1 MKTEYVVFPHPS
13 LDWRLSPFRHT
24 NVRMPARRFFS
35 KEEVDA
41 RREEIVFSL
50 RMSAGLYPWP
60 EKTPLNTRTEKVGDY
75 EGYSVYKIMY
85 ESFSGFWS
93 TGNLYLPNPV
103 TGKHPAILYC
113 MGHFED
119 QRLTREPGKIDVPQQ
134 LANFARMGF
143 ICLVPD
149 MIGKVDSK
157 QITHDYGR
165 EEKDLWQSNGL
176 GVQLWNNIR
185 ALDVLC
191 AMPEVDAE
199 RIGMTGCSGGGTQTL
214 TLSLVDDR
222 IKAAAPI
229 NMISLEMQG
238 GCQCENA
245 PGLRRHSE
253 NCEMCCMLAPLPLFL
268 AGSTGDWTRNQQTIE
283 EPVIRETYALY
294 GAEDKVVTY
303 YQVAGHQYN
312 AKTRHQVY
320 AFFARELMGKEPNW
334 VEQPIETGDILDLT
348 WFRGEGHAP
357 GFNNDEEFF
366 QSHKTELKARTA
378 NLSKEDKMKM
388 LSWITGVNGQQAFIA
403 DPTVFPLAGMTMEH
417 NAAITHGGVQVPYI
431 RLIPDNWDGKHVVLA
446 LSGEGKD
453 CLDKPEIQQLVKD
466 GAMVI
471 SGDLFMLGEVIDG
484 IKHPIT
490 DAQGLRHF
498 NCFHYTEDGYRI
510 QDAALLWQV
519 ACQSGSECAIR
530 AEGEAARAV
539 AAALPFLKGVKA
551 CQLESD
557 ALKLESDADYMAKF
571 NVPGIMLVGGIEGC
585 LALADCPVET
595 F

>member
-1 MKTEYVVFPHPS
+1 MKNEYVVFPHPS
-13 LDWRLSPFRHT
+13 LDWRLSPTRHT
-24 NVRMPARRFFS
+24 NVRMPARRFTS
-35 KEEVDA
+35 KEEVDR

-60 EKTPLNTRTEKVGDY
+60 EKTPLNTRTELVGHE

-85 ESFSGFWS
+85 ESFPGFWS

-119 QRLTREPGKIDVPQQ
+119 QRLTREDGKIDVPQQ
-134 LANFARMGF
+134 LANFARLGF
-143 ICLVPD
+143 VCLVPD

-157 QITHDYGR
+157 QISHNYGR

-191 AMPEVDAE
+191 DMPEVDAE

-283 EPVIRETYALY
+283 EPVIREVYGLY
-294 GAEDKVVTY
+294 GAEDQVETY
-303 YQVAGHQYN
+303 FQVACHQYN
-312 AKTRHQVY
+312 VHTRNRVY
-320 AFFARELMGKEPNW
+320 AFFARQLMGKDIDW
-334 VEQPIETGDILDLT
+334 QEQPIEVADLQDLT

-366 QSHKTELKARTA
+366 QARKAETIQLTA
-378 NLSKEDKMKM
+378 NLSKEDRMKM
-388 LSWITGVNGQQAFIA
+388 LSWVTGISGQKAFIA
-403 DPTVFPLAGMTMEH
+403 DPTVFPLEGMTMEH
-417 NAAITHGGVQVPYI
+417 NAAITHGGVQVP
-431 RLIPDNWDGKHVVLA
+431 
-446 LSGEGKD
+446 
-453 CLDKPEIQQLVKD
+453 
-466 GAMVI
+466 
-471 SGDLFMLGEVIDG
+471 
-484 IKHPIT
+484 
-490 DAQGLRHF
+490 
-498 NCFHYTEDGYRI
+498 
-510 QDAALLWQV
+510 
-519 ACQSGSECAIR
+519 
-530 AEGEAARAV
+530 
-539 AAALPFLKGVKA
+539 
-551 CQLESD
+551 
-557 ALKLESDADYMAKF
+557 
-571 NVPGIMLVGGIEGC
+571 
-585 LALADCPVET
+585 
-595 F
+595 

>member
-41 RREEIVFSL
+41 RREELVFNL

-60 EKTPLNTRTEKVGDY
+60 EKTPLNTRTELVGHY
-75 EGYSVYKIMY
+75 EGYSIYKIMF
-85 ESFSGFWS
+85 ETFPGFWS
-93 TGNLYLPNPV
+93 TGNLYMPNPLK
-103 TGKHPAILYC
+103 GKHPAILYC
-113 MGHFED
+113 MGHYEE
-119 QRLTREPGKIDVPQQ
+119 QRLTRIEDQDTPQQ

-143 ICLVPD
+143 ISLVPD
-149 MIGKVDSK
+149 MVGKVDSK

-165 EEKDLWQSNGL
+165 EEKDLWQSNAL
-176 GVQLWNNIR
+176 GVQTWNNLR
-185 ALDVLC
+185 ALDLLC
-191 AMPEVDAE
+191 DMPEVDAE
-199 RIGMTGCSGGGTQTL
+199 RIGMTGCSGGATQTL
-214 TLSLVDDR
+214 ILSLLDER
-222 IKAAAPI
+222 IKAMAPI

-245 PGLRRHSE
+245 PGLRRHTE
-253 NCEMCCMLAPLPLFL
+253 NGELCCMLAPRPLFL
-268 AGSTGDWTRNQQTIE
+268 SGSTGDWTRNLQTIE
-283 EPVIRETYALY
+283 YPLLREIYHLY
-294 GAEDKVVTY
+294 DADDKLEHY
-303 YQVAGHQYN
+303 YQVAVHQYN
-312 AKTRHQVY
+312 AKTRHRVY
-320 AFFARELMGKEPNW
+320 SFFARTLMGEDPHW
-334 VEQPIETGDILDLT
+334 VEQPIEVEDLQDLT

-357 GFNNDEEFF
+357 GVSSDEEFF
-366 QSHKTELKARTA
+366 QNHRTELQQRVATVG
-378 NLSKEDKMKM
+378 KEDRLKM
-388 LSWITGVNGQQAFIA
+388 LAWITGVTEQELFTA
-403 DPTVFPLAGMTMEH
+403 DPSVFHLDGLTMEH
-417 NAAITHGGVQVPYI
+417 DAAVTHGGVSIPFL
-431 RLIPDNWDGKHVVLA
+431 RLIPNNWDHKRVCLA

-453 CLDKPEIQQLVKD
+453 CVDKPAIRQLLQD
-466 GAMVI
+466 GVAI
-471 SGDLFMLGEVIDG
+471 LSGDLFMLGEFIDG
-484 IKHPIT
+484 IKRPIT

-498 NCFHYTEDGYRI
+498 NCFHYTAAGYSI
-510 QDAALLWQV
+510 QDAALLWQA
-519 ACQSGSECAIR
+519 ACRMGTECSIW
-530 AEGEAARAV
+530 AESDAARAV